1 MTKNILFGLFLV
13 AIIGAMFIDS
23 SVVRIIYGVCIFLYA
38 MSVLNG
44 SLGFFTGIDKFL
56 QKMTKTRVKGF
67 VVGAT
72 MCTLMQSSGLVSV
85 LAISFLSA
93 GFITLSA
100 GLAIIIGT
108 NFGCISGSWLV
119 AGLGVKISIAK
130 YAMPM
135 VVVGL
140 YCLVSNKN
148 TIKGIGY
155 FIFSIGLLLLGIDYM
170 KSGFDNIKETIDLS
184 KYAMEGVAGLLV
196 YTLIGIIITV
206 IMQSSHATLTLAIS
220 ALSVSQITYDNC
232 IAITI
237 GSQIGS
243 TIMSVIAAISANTEG
258 RKLTVTHIA
267 FNTVSAIIMLVFIKF
282 FIHLTDVSA
291 QYLGIAD
298 DNYTIK
304 VAIFHTYF
312 NLVGTVIF
320 YPCINLIEKL
330 LNRFI
335 KSSTKR
341 SKVSTAKYLSDEALE
356 FSNSALKVLAKETV
370 HLYENTSSIIAKA
383 ISISKEDVKSDM
395 RSWEIIKLRNKPME
409 IDFDELYNN
418 RFKEVY
424 SQIIDYTIAAVVKA
438 DEKDASSFMD
448 IRRSAI
454 LMAEILKN
462 IKNIHSNIS
471 KFMVSSNEYIA
482 EEYDKLRVG
491 ILQSLRLM
499 DKIINFDPNF
509 DAKTQ
514 IKDLTAI
521 YYALDDEESNVDVLL
536 ASKRITNTMASS
548 IINDTMFARNMT
560 RELLKIA
567 ELVVAHA
574 NEFDFSVIKEE
585 LEINN

>member
-1 MTKNILFGLFLV
+1 MTKNILFYVFLA
-13 AIIGAMFIDS
+13 AIIGTMFIDN

-44 SLGFFTGIDKFL
+44 SLSFFTGIDKFL
-56 QKMTKTRVKGF
+56 QKMTKTKIKGF

-100 GLAIIIGT
+100 GIAIIIGT

-135 VVVGL
+135 VIVGL

-155 FIFSIGLLLLGIDYM
+155 FIFSLGLLLLGIDYM
-170 KSGFDNIKETIDLS
+170 KSGFDNIKDTIDLS
-184 KYAMEGVAGLLV
+184 KYAMEGVLGLLV
-196 YTLIGIIITV
+196 YTFIGIIITV

-267 FNTVSAIIMLVFIKF
+267 FNVMSAAITLIFIKF
-282 FIHLTDVSA
+282 FIYLTDISA
-291 QYLGIAD
+291 EYIGIAN

-312 NLVGTVIF
+312 NVIGTVIF
-320 YPCINLIEKL
+320 YPAISLIERL
-330 LNRFI
+330 LNQFI
-335 KSSTKR
+335 KSDTKR
-341 SKVSTAKYLSDEALE
+341 SKVATAIYLSDEALR
-356 FSNSALKVLAKETV
+356 FSSSALEVLVKESLR
-370 HLYENTSSIIAKA
+370 LYEHTSSIIAKS
-383 ISISKEDVKSDM
+383 ISISKEDIKSDM
-395 RSWEIIKLRNKPME
+395 KSWEVIQLRNKPMD

-418 RFKEVY
+418 RFKEIY
-424 SQIIDYTIAAVVKA
+424 SEIIDYSVMAIAKA
-438 DEKDASSFMD
+438 DEKYVKQLIDVK
-448 IRRSAI
+448 RSTI

-462 IKNIHSNIS
+462 MKNSQPNIF
-471 KFMVSSNEYIA
+471 KFMNSSNEYIKD
-482 EEYDKLRVG
+482 EYNKLRVG
-491 ILQSLRLM
+491 ILETLRLM
-499 DKIINFDPNF
+499 SEILQLDEKSEKADIKI
-509 DAKTQ
+509 K
-514 IKDLTAI
+514 KLTAI
-521 YYALDDEESNVDVLL
+521 YYELDETESNADSLL
-536 ASKRITNTMASS
+536 SNKKITNTMATS
-548 IINDTMFARNMT
+548 IINDTMLSRNMT
-560 RELLKIA
+560 REFLKIA
-567 ELVVAHA
+567 SLI
-574 NEFDFSVIKEE
+574 FSHKEE
-585 LEINN
+585 KSEIVKEMLE